1 MPNNSA
7 ESSPCSLLR
16 ASCSEGQENR
26 LARCR
31 LITVRHLTMKCPYC
45 SEEILENAI
54 VCKHCRRDFQLFIPV
69 LSRLDALE
77 KEAASVRAVLDE
89 LSNQRHFNPT
99 PLPAA
104 TSRRLLVISLLVV
117 IIASV
122 GSIASYWVAGKF
134 AWAPW
139 APLLFV
145 SITFPAFGGF
155 AGGSSFAGGI

>member
-1 MPNNSA
+1 M
-7 ESSPCSLLR
+7 
-16 ASCSEGQENR
+16 
-26 LARCR
+26 
-31 LITVRHLTMKCPYC
+31 
-45 SEEILENAI
+45 
-54 VCKHCRRDFQLFIPV
+54 
-69 LSRLDALE
+69 
-77 KEAASVRAVLDE
+77 DE

-145 SITFPAFGGF
+145 SIAFPAFGGF
-155 AGGSSFAGGI
+155 AGGLLIRGRHLKLYWILGGLVGLIDLIGMLLIYQGSLWPLPSHDWLSIVLVFLVPVRFRKFGKLLTVTEQFASQSGLR

>member
-1 MPNNSA
+1 
-7 ESSPCSLLR
+7 
-16 ASCSEGQENR
+16 
-26 LARCR
+26 
-31 LITVRHLTMKCPYC
+31 
-45 SEEILENAI
+45 
-54 VCKHCRRDFQLFIPV
+54 
-69 LSRLDALE
+69 
-77 KEAASVRAVLDE
+77 LDE

-145 SITFPAFGGF
+145 SIAFPAFGGF
-155 AGGSSFAGGI
+155 AGGLLIRGRHLKLYWILGGLVGLIDLIGMLLIYQGSLWPLPSHDWLSIVLVFLVPVRFRKFGKLLTVTEQFASQSGLR